1 MPNIKTSVDN
11 IYERTIKQQTRAR
24 LRKENR
30 KLRQIVLE
38 KLNSIDTDIIRA
50 LDHFPKKESEYYLG
64 IINGSSLN
72 EEYEKI
78 LKAQI
83 VYDYFDGYTRSNIKI
98 CIIFPLNT
106 LMRF

>member
-50 LDHFPKKESEYYLG
+50 LDHFPKKRKRILSRYY
-64 IINGSSLN
+64 
-72 EEYEKI
+72 
-78 LKAQI
+78 
-83 VYDYFDGYTRSNIKI
+83 
-98 CIIFPLNT
+98 
-106 LMRF
+106 